1 MCFLLLIFLQVLLHE
16 GYENM
21 VDGGVERGVAYCGRQ
36 SYRSPTVIWNEN
48 FRTNIYTHVS

>member
-48 FRTNIYTHVS
+48 FKTNIYTHVS